1 MDNETLQNL
10 IYKQLF
16 SAEIYK
22 QLAAIA
28 PDQETK
34 DYFLLF
40 EKDCHDGVAY
50 LNYLYQIN
58 NTSSFNP
65 IIRAPDINNEYNG
78 TILYMIRR
86 EGDIYREFF
95 RRSFLTTLTID
106 ERTTANYLAGICL
119 NHSTILTN
127 LFLR

>member
-1 MDNETLQNL
+1 MDNETLQRL
-10 IYKQLF
+10 IYDQLL

-28 PDQETK
+28 PDQEAK

-40 EKDCHDGVAY
+40 ENDCHDGVAY

-65 IIRAPDINNEYNG
+65 IIRAPDIDNKYNE

-86 EGDIYREFF
+86 EGDIYRQYF
-95 RRSFLTTLTID
+95 RRSFLTILNGD
-106 ERTTANYLAGICL
+106 ERTTVNYLAGICL